1 MSRTTIF
8 TGIACALALAGTAS
22 AQGYFE
28 FGQIPGISGEPT
40 VQIDLSGA
48 MLAFINAAATEA
60 DPSAA
65 EALKGIEGVRVRVY
79 ETIENEQAV
88 LDFIDDTSG
97 TLERAGWQRAVYV
110 QEGTEK
116 VRIYTK
122 VDQQQM
128 TGLTLMVYDGEAVF
142 INVAGSIDPAQ
153 LAKLLG
159 GFGTNGLN
167 SILGGAAG
175 TDENG
180 D

>member
-1 MSRTTIF
+1 MSRTNILS
-8 TGIACALALAGTAS
+8 GIVCAALAGTAH

-28 FGQIPGISGEPT
+28 FGEIPGISGEPT
-40 VQIDLSGA
+40 VQIDLGAA
-48 MLAFINAAATEA
+48 MLAFVNAAAIQA
-60 DPSAA
+60 DPSVA

-97 TLERAGWQRAVYV
+97 TLERAGWERTVFV

-116 VRIYTK
+116 VRIYAK
-122 VDQQQM
+122 IDQQQM

-142 INVAGSIDPAQ
+142 INVAGTLDPAQ

-159 GFGTNGLN
+159 AFDANAFNG
-167 SILGGAAG
+167 ILGGAAG
-175 TDENG
+175 TSD
-180 D
+180 DAD